1 MLSRP
6 FMTVKDVS
14 DLLQVSE
21 TTIRNWIHAGE
32 LPAVDV
38 GREWRITPKDRQA
51 FIEARK
57 SSHPNHSLQN
67 ATREK

>member
-14 DLLQVSE
+14 DLLQVGE

-38 GREWRITPKDRQA
+38 GREWRIAPKDPEA
-51 FIEARK
+51 LIEARK
-57 SSHPNHSLQN
+57 SSQPNHSLRN
-67 ATREK
+67 ATREQ